1 MHTNG
6 QSPLELRVARAE
18 GHLHDRRRRLVQA
31 ILENAEEACFLSSRE
46 LARRHAVDPA
56 TIVRTAQALG
66 YRRFGDFSA
75 DLRQHFLGG
84 LTPYAVMK
92 AAASQPL
99 DLPGRVRQSL
109 HEDFE
114 RVRTLQTS
122 LGPQRVIALARQIQ
136 HARRVV
142 IVGVDLAASLSGFL
156 AYSLRA
162 LGFDAE
168 APGGSAG
175 DLLHHVR
182 FLTGKDLLIAISFR
196 KCLRETVESVRRAR
210 TRGVPTFG
218 ITDSAE
224 GPLGRYCD
232 RYLAVSIESSS
243 FTGSYVAAMA
253 ALNAVIVA
261 CAHQSPKRSLAAL
274 QNTRDEYTTGPR
286 WFQEQP
292 ASRLGGDRR
301 ARKPSALR
309 RRD

>member
-18 GHLHDRRRRLVQA
+18 GRLHVRRRRLVQA

-46 LARRHAVDPA
+46 LARRHGVDPA

-66 YRRFGDFSA
+66 YQRFGDFSA

-92 AAASQPL
+92 AAAKQPL
-99 DLPGRVRQSL
+99 DLSGRVRQSL

-114 RVRTLQTS
+114 RVRTLQAGLS
-122 LGPQRVIALARQIQ
+122 PEQVIALARQIRY
-136 HARRVV
+136 ARRVV
-142 IVGVDLAASLSGFL
+142 VVGVDLAGSLSGFL

-162 LGFDAE
+162 LGFDAA

-196 KCLRETVESVRRAR
+196 KCLRETVDAVLRAHS
-210 TRGVPTFG
+210 RGVPTFG
-218 ITDSAE
+218 ITDRRE

-232 RYLAVSIESSS
+232 RFLTVSIESSA

-253 ALNAVIVA
+253 TLNAIIVA
-261 CAHQSPKRSLAAL
+261 CAHHSPKRSLAAL

-286 WFQEQP
+286 WFQEEP
-292 ASRLGGDRR
+292 ASRKGDRK
-301 ARKPSALR
+301 ARPPSALR